1 MSDFG
6 TSPNT
11 DSKNLAA
18 ITHIASIFFAFF
30 APLLMYVLKSDDAFI
45 KETAKEGLNFAIT
58 VLLVY
63 ILLGVTIIGVSLMPV
78 LWLITVVM
86 YVIAAKTATEGQ
98 VYRFPFTWRLIK

>member
-30 APLLMYVLKSDDAFI
+30 APLVMYILKSEDAFI

-63 ILLGVTIIGVSLMPV
+63 ILLGITVIGVALMPV
-78 LWLITVVM
+78 LWLITVVL
-86 YVIAAKTATEGQ
+86 YVIAAKTATEGR
-98 VYRFPFTWRLIK
+98 VYRFPLTWRLVQ